1 MRSNEAKN
9 EWQEKKEK
17 KKSVDQIESDMRSIS

>member
-9 EWQEKKEK
+9 EWQEKEKK